1 MKNVTLK
8 VDPYK
13 LPISQLYPNV
23 IGDYRPNLPEV
34 EEERLKVVRSEFM
47 GYATSLILDTRDT
60 QLAEEAAAVL
70 VREILNP
77 GYQITWKSNPISAY
91 EALRSQ
97 SVQVPNPDTIANKLA
112 ISVEPAI
119 IQAIGAA
126 NHQMVM
132 SRMVN
137 WMSPLLISDMP
148 FEMCRPLCDS
158 VKVSILSATSSLPFI
173 AHYHF
178 CQGLEGVKYS
188 EHDSE
193 ILAAAVKFLKSAYAL
208 YLVNNKNIII
218 CERPFETKLSKR
230 GGIMDIN
237 FWGM

>member
-1 MKNVTLK
+1 MKNVTIK
-8 VDPYK
+8 VKPYN
-13 LPISQLYPNV
+13 LPYSQQYPNV
-23 IGDYRPNLPEV
+23 IGDYRPNLPAS
-34 EEERLKVVRSEFM
+34 EEARLEVVRAEFM
-47 GYATSLILDTRDT
+47 GYATSEVLDTEDI
-60 QLAEEAAAVL
+60 QLAEEAAVVL
-70 VREILNP
+70 MRDILDS
-77 GYQITWKSNPISAY
+77 GYQITWKSNPLSAY
-91 EALRSQ
+91 EAMKDQ
-97 SVQVPNPDTIANKLA
+97 SVQGTPDTIANKLS

-158 VKVSILSATSSLPFI
+158 AKVSILSAMSSLPFI

-208 YLVNNKNIII
+208 YVVNSKNIII
-218 CERPFETKLSKR
+218 CERPFGIKLSKR